1 MDPGKCRGWVD
12 KRRAHI
18 LIGHYE
24 IIYKLVRVVLSS
36 VFHLYKG
43 MGLFLF
49 PVPGN
54 KDFTS
59 TRKYITEKDYSLDLA
74 KFLESYKLY
83 KCYAILDRDATQEF

>member
-49 PVPGN
+49 PAPGN

-59 TRKYITEKDYSLDLA
+59 TRKYRTEKIKACILLN
-74 KFLESYKLY
+74 FLNLINDINALLY
-83 KCYAILDRDATQEF
+83 

>member
-1 MDPGKCRGWVD
+1 MD

-49 PVPGN
+49 PAPGN

-59 TRKYITEKDYSLDLA
+59 TRKYRTEAWILLN
-74 KFLESYKLY
+74 FLNLIINDINALLY
-83 KCYAILDRDATQEF
+83 

>member
-1 MDPGKCRGWVD
+1 MD

-49 PVPGN
+49 SAPGN

-59 TRKYITEKDYSLDLA
+59 TLLENIQQKKIKAWILLNA
-74 KFLESYKLY
+74 KFLESYK
-83 KCYAILDRDATQEF
+83 